1 MGWLRTM
8 FLGDV
13 GNRLDIQDNEHR
25 IAKMQRQQLQG
36 EREKASKD
44 RSQDEAIAA
53 VCDDVDQLK
62 VTLSALVNA
71 LVVGGAISKEA
82 VSQIVDAI
90 EPTAEDAS

>member
-36 EREKASKD
+36 EREKASKEHRKAD
-44 RSQDEAIAA
+44 KKGKATARAA
-53 VCDDVDQLK
+53 G
-62 VTLSALVNA
+62 TF
-71 LVVGGAISKEA
+71 
-82 VSQIVDAI
+82 
-90 EPTAEDAS
+90 